1 MATRIVYAIL
11 GVVVLLPIAAFCLFG
26 FAATFEPTD
35 RPGVFWAFRIG
46 YAVVGLGCLAGVVA
60 LIARSIRRGKNVD

>member
-1 MATRIVYAIL
+1 MARRILYAIL

-35 RPGVFWAFRIG
+35 RPGAVWAFRIG
-46 YAVVGLGCLAGVVA
+46 YAVVGLGCLAGVVTFV
-60 LIARSIRRGKNVD
+60 ARSIRRGMNVA

>member
-1 MATRIVYAIL
+1 MATRTLYAIL

-26 FAATFEPTD
+26 FAATFEPTN

-46 YAVVGLGCLAGVVA
+46 YGVVGLGCLAGVVM
-60 LIARSIRRGKNVD
+60 LVARSIRQDKNVD

>member
-1 MATRIVYAIL
+1 MRIIITIIGSLIL
-11 GVVVLLPIAAFCLFG
+11 LAVAAFCLFG

-46 YAVVGLGCLAGVVA
+46 YTVIGLGCLAGVVA
-60 LIARSIRRGKNVD
+60 LIARCFRTR